1 MPLIMENSPESG
13 HEGPM
18 GDRYR
23 VHLQNVFEGPM
34 DLLIHLIRKAEVDIY
49 DIPIAQITNQYL
61 AYLEWM
67 KQMNIDF
74 AGDFVLMAS
83 TLTHIKSKML
93 LPVQLGEEEEE
104 DPRLEITRPLL
115 EYLRIKSAAEQL
127 AERDLLGDKTFT
139 RKPDADVLKSAQE
152 DQVIRIGLF
161 ELIDAFQ
168 NILDKVSPE
177 HRVDLSRDRVS
188 VRERIAQLTELLE
201 KQESMTF
208 DELFVE
214 SRERFDIIVTFLA
227 ILEMAKLSLIRIAQ
241 HVPTGIIRIFYQ

>member
-1 MPLIMENSPESG
+1 MPVSIDHSPVSG
-13 HEGPM
+13 PDQPT

-23 VHLQNVFEGPM
+23 VRLDNVFEGPM

-49 DIPIAQITNQYL
+49 DIPIAQITSQYL
-61 AYLEWM
+61 EYLEWM

>member
-1 MPLIMENSPESG
+1 MDHSPDSG
-13 HEGPM
+13 HEEPM

-49 DIPIAQITNQYL
+49 DIPIAQITSQYL

-139 RKPDADVLKSAQE
+139 RKPDTDVLKSARE

-177 HRVDLSRDRVS
+177 HRVDLARDRVS

-208 DELFVE
+208 DAFFTE
-214 SRERFDIIVTFLA
+214 SRERSDIIVTFLA

>member
-1 MPLIMENSPESG
+1 MGTGHPPEAD
-13 HEGPM
+13 E
-18 GDRYR
+18 RYQIR
-23 VHLQNVFEGPM
+23 LQDVFEGPM
-34 DLLIHLIRKAEVDIY
+34 DLLIHLIKKAEVDIY
-49 DIPIAQITNQYL
+49 DIPIARITTQYL
-61 AYLEWM
+61 EYLEWM

-93 LPVQLGEEEEE
+93 LPVQVGEEEEE

-139 RKPDADVLKSAQE
+139 RKPDAEIIESAKE

-168 NILDKVSPE
+168 KILDRVSPD
-177 HRVDLSRDRVS
+177 HRVDMARDRVS
-188 VRERIAQLTELLE
+188 VQERITQLTDLLE

-208 DELFVE
+208 DELFSD
-214 SRERFDIIVTFLA
+214 SRERADIIVTFLA

>member
-1 MPLIMENSPESG
+1 MQDSHTDTTPE
-13 HEGPM
+13 ELN
-18 GDRYR
+18 DYLYR
-23 VHLQNVFEGPM
+23 VKLQDVFEGPM
-34 DLLIHLIRKAEVDIY
+34 DLLIHLIKKAEVDIY
-49 DIPIAQITNQYL
+49 DIPIAQITSQYL
-61 AYLEWM
+61 EYLEWM

-83 TLTHIKSKML
+83 TLTHIKSRML
-93 LPVQLGEEEEE
+93 LPVQVGEEEEE

-127 AERDLLGDKTFT
+127 AERNLLGDKTFT
-139 RKPDADVLKSAQE
+139 RKADADILEGVQD

-168 NILDKVSPE
+168 NILDKVSPD

-188 VRERIAQLTELLE
+188 VQERIAQLTEMLE
-201 KQESMTF
+201 EKESMTF
-208 DELFVE
+208 DELFADN
-214 SRERFDIIVTFLA
+214 RERSDIIVTFLA
-227 ILEMAKLSLIRIAQ
+227 ILEMAKLNLLRIAQ

>member
-1 MPLIMENSPESG
+1 
-13 HEGPM
+13 M
-18 GDRYR
+18 GADSADHDDDPYR
-23 VHLQNVFEGPM
+23 VRLENIFEGPM
-34 DLLIHLIRKAEVDIY
+34 DLLIHLIKKAEVDIY
-49 DIPIAQITNQYL
+49 DIPIAQITTQYL

-83 TLTHIKSKML
+83 TLTHIKSRML
-93 LPVQLGEEEEE
+93 LPLQTGEDDDEE

-139 RKPDADVLKSAQE
+139 RKPDVDAFREMQD

-168 NILDKVSPE
+168 NILDKVTE
-177 HRVDLSRDRVS
+177 GHRVDMSRERIS
-188 VRERIAQLTELLE
+188 VRERMTQLAELLE
-201 KQESMTF
+201 EKESMTF
-208 DELFVE
+208 DELFSE
-214 SRERFDIIVTFLA
+214 SRDRSDIIVTFLA
-227 ILEMAKLSLIRIAQ
+227 ILEMAKLNLIRIAQ

>member
-1 MPLIMENSPESG
+1 MDA
-13 HEGPM
+13 GPDDLLD
-18 GDRYR
+18 DRYR
-23 VHLQNVFEGPM
+23 VKLQNVFEGPM

-49 DIPIAQITNQYL
+49 DIPIAQITAQYL
-61 AYLEWM
+61 EYLEWM

-93 LPVQLGEEEEE
+93 LPVQVGEEEEE

-127 AERDLLGDKTFT
+127 AERDLLGDKTFV
-139 RKPDADVLKSAQE
+139 RQPDTAALESIQD

-168 NILDKVSPE
+168 NILDKVSPD
-177 HRVDLSRDRVS
+177 HRVDLSRDRIS
-188 VRERIAQLTELLE
+188 VQERINQLTEILE
-201 KQESMTF
+201 EKESLTF
-208 DELFVE
+208 DELFDAG
-214 SRERFDIIVTFLA
+214 SERSDIIVTFLA
-227 ILEMAKLSLIRIAQ
+227 ILEMAKLNLIRIAQ
-241 HVPTGIIRIFYQ
+241 HVPTGIIRIIYQ

>member
-1 MPLIMENSPESG
+1 MQDSFTGSSSDESSD
-13 HEGPM
+13 HL
-18 GDRYR
+18 YR
-23 VHLQNVFEGPM
+23 VRLQDVFEGPM
-34 DLLIHLIRKAEVDIY
+34 DLLIHLIKKAEVDIY
-49 DIPIAQITNQYL
+49 DIPISQITAQYL
-61 AYLEWM
+61 EYLEWM

-93 LPVQLGEEEEE
+93 LPVQTGETEEE

-127 AERDLLGDKTFT
+127 AERNLLGDKTFT
-139 RKPDADVLKSAQE
+139 RKPDSDLLDSE
-152 DQVIRIGLF
+152 EEEQVIRIGLF

-168 NILDKVSPE
+168 TILDKVSPD

-188 VRERIAQLTELLE
+188 VQERISQLTELLE
-201 KQESMTF
+201 EKESQTF
-208 DELFVE
+208 DELFAADHDR
-214 SRERFDIIVTFLA
+214 SDIIVTFLA
-227 ILEMAKLSLIRIAQ
+227 ILEMAKLGLIRIAQ

>member
-1 MPLIMENSPESG
+1 MKLMQDNQADAG
-13 HEGPM
+13 HDELN
-18 GDRYR
+18 DYLYR
-23 VHLQNVFEGPM
+23 VKLQDVFEGPM
-34 DLLIHLIRKAEVDIY
+34 DLLIHLIKKAEVDIY
-49 DIPIAQITNQYL
+49 DIPIAQITTQYL
-61 AYLEWM
+61 DYLEWM

-83 TLTHIKSKML
+83 TLTHIKSRML
-93 LPVQLGEEEEE
+93 LPVQSGEEEEE

-139 RKPDADVLKSAQE
+139 RKPDAEILENAKE

-168 NILDKVSPE
+168 SILDKVTPS

-188 VRERIAQLTELLE
+188 VQERISQLTELLE
-201 KQESMTF
+201 EKDSLTF
-208 DELFVE
+208 DELF
-214 SRERFDIIVTFLA
+214 STDYERSDIIVTFLA
-227 ILEMAKLSLIRIAQ
+227 ILEMAKLNLVRIAQ

>member
-1 MPLIMENSPESG
+1 MDAPSG
-13 HEGPM
+13 EAVNK
-18 GDRYR
+18 RYR
-23 VHLQNVFEGPM
+23 VKLENVFEGPM
-34 DLLIHLIRKAEVDIY
+34 DLLVHLIKKAEVDIY
-49 DIPIAQITNQYL
+49 DIPIAQITEQYL
-61 AYLEWM
+61 NYLEWM

-93 LPVQLGEEEEE
+93 LPAQEGEEEED

-127 AERDLLGDKTFT
+127 AERNLLGDKTFV
-139 RKPDADVLKSAQE
+139 RKPDNRLFDHIQD

-168 NILDKVSPE
+168 SILDKVTPS
-177 HRVDLSRDRVS
+177 HRVNLTRDRIS
-188 VRERIAQLTELLE
+188 VQERISQLTEILE
-201 KQESMTF
+201 DNESMTF
-208 DELFVE
+208 DELFE
-214 SRERFDIIVTFLA
+214 ECREKPDIIVTFLA
-227 ILEMAKLSLIRIAQ
+227 ILEMAKLNLIHIAQ

>member
-1 MPLIMENSPESG
+1 MMDNFTDADPDDFD
-13 HEGPM
+13 

-23 VHLQNVFEGPM
+23 VKLQDVFEGPM
-34 DLLIHLIRKAEVDIY
+34 DLLVHLIKKAEVDIY
-49 DIPIAQITNQYL
+49 DIPISQITAQYL
-61 AYLEWM
+61 DYLEWM

-83 TLTHIKSKML
+83 TLTHIKSRML
-93 LPVQLGEEEEE
+93 LPPQVGEEDEE

-127 AERDLLGDKTFT
+127 AERNLLGEKTFT
-139 RKPDADVLKSAQE
+139 RNPDTEILERVE
-152 DQVIRIGLF
+152 DNEVIRIGLF

-168 NILDKVSPE
+168 RILDKVTPG
-177 HRVDLSRDRVS
+177 HRVDLTRDRVS
-188 VRERIAQLTELLE
+188 VQERITQLTEMLE
-201 KQESMTF
+201 TKESMTF
-208 DELFVE
+208 DELFADDHQR
-214 SRERFDIIVTFLA
+214 SDIIVTFLA

>member
-1 MPLIMENSPESG
+1 MPLTMDNSPDSDHDE
-13 HEGPM
+13 PI
-18 GDRYR
+18 GDHYR
-23 VHLQNVFEGPM
+23 VRLHNVFEGPM

-49 DIPIAQITNQYL
+49 DIPIARITAQYL
-61 AYLEWM
+61 EYLEWM

-127 AERDLLGDKTFT
+127 AERDLLGEKTFT
-139 RKPDADVLKSAQE
+139 RKPDADVLKSVQE

-168 NILDKVSPE
+168 KILDKVSPE

-188 VRERIAQLTELLE
+188 VRERISQLTELLE

-208 DELFVE
+208 DELFVD
-214 SRERFDIIVTFLA
+214 SRERSDIIVTFLA
-227 ILEMAKLSLIRIAQ
+227 ILEMAKIGLIRIAQ

>member
-1 MPLIMENSPESG
+1 MKMMQDNQADAG
-13 HEGPM
+13 HDELN
-18 GDRYR
+18 DYLYR
-23 VHLQNVFEGPM
+23 VKLQDVFEGPM
-34 DLLIHLIRKAEVDIY
+34 DLLIHLIKKAEVDIY
-49 DIPIAQITNQYL
+49 DIPIAQITTQYL
-61 AYLEWM
+61 EYLEWM

-83 TLTHIKSKML
+83 TLTHIKSRML
-93 LPVQLGEEEEE
+93 LPVQVGEEEEE

-139 RKPDADVLKSAQE
+139 RKPDAEILENAKE

-168 NILDKVSPE
+168 NILDKVTPS

-188 VRERIAQLTELLE
+188 VQERITQLTELLE
-201 KQESMTF
+201 EKESLTF
-208 DELFVE
+208 DELF
-214 SRERFDIIVTFLA
+214 STDYERSDIIVTFLA
-227 ILEMAKLSLIRIAQ
+227 ILEMAKLNLVRIAQ